1 MILHI
6 HFYAQEPEQ
15 KQYPLF
21 TCPFLT
27 YKFIQNFA
35 EQNALNI
42 LLLDI
47 TLVNQ
52 LLLILLQVTIVILH
66 YICTCN

>member
-6 HFYAQEPEQ
+6 HFYAQEAEQ
-15 KQYPLF
+15 KQFPLF
-21 TCPFLT
+21 TCLILT

-35 EQNALNI
+35 EQNALHI